1 MKSFIIKLSQSNF
14 GEIFSFLT
22 QSVPLTNNTILAEW
36 AVAEGAF
43 AGHQQIADVAPS
55 SADRATESRRA
66 KGQRQIPRRGEP
78 PPARWTAGGARGD
91 KKESRGRPSLP
102 PPPIMQNIFRTTF
115 RANFIVLWPRHQTPT
130 TTTTRPTQAD
140 MGHPLIMFSPES

>member
-36 AVAEGAF
+36 AVAKGAF

-55 SADRATESRRA
+55 TADRATESRLASRPKRQA
-66 KGQRQIPRRGEP
+66 EELTAAQRRKG
-78 PPARWTAGGARGD
+78 W
-91 KKESRGRPSLP
+91 
-102 PPPIMQNIFRTTF
+102 
-115 RANFIVLWPRHQTPT
+115 
-130 TTTTRPTQAD
+130 
-140 MGHPLIMFSPES
+140 